1 MKVQFLQDYEAKT
14 ATGSRTIAAGTV
26 LDLEEGKALR
36 LIKAGLAKVVQ
47 EVSFNPDS
55 RPYLDQRGRLVI
67 PFDCPPKYRY
77 WQGGQSLAETLKE
90 IFEER
95 AASMQ
100 HAGGLSPEE
109 IERQT
114 TIMKRYV
121 AEEKSKP
128 SK

>member
-47 EVSFNPDS
+47 DVSFNPDS

-95 AASMQ
+95 AAR
-100 HAGGLSPEE
+100 AGGSSSEE
-109 IERQT
+109 DELRAATFLKYTDDKT
-114 TIMKRYV
+114 T
-121 AEEKSKP
+121 P